1 MSQPNEPILPE
12 MPPGGPTEIPQ
23 PPGPDIQPEP
33 VQPEMPPEP
42 RVPDIGPPGPDTVP
56 IPGPDVVPP
65 PASDRS
71 VADTDTRLSVG
82 MGTGP
87 LDTGWVR
94 SEVRAPNEGR
104 PCLLAPHDLRPHH
117 DTASER
123 KPA

>member
-1 MSQPNEPILPE
+1 MWPGAMPLSIHRRQARHGAVLGSGTPSAAEGSVCNAESTMSQPNEPIPPE

-65 PASDRS
+65 PASDPS
-71 VADTDTRLSVG
+71 
-82 MGTGP
+82 
-87 LDTGWVR
+87 
-94 SEVRAPNEGR
+94 
-104 PCLLAPHDLRPHH
+104 
-117 DTASER
+117 
-123 KPA
+123 PAQIHV